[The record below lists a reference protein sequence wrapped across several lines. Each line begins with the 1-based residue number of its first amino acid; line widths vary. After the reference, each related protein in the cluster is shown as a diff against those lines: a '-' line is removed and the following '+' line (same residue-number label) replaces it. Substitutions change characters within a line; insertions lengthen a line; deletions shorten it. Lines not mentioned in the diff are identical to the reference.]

1 MTIFSYSRQNII
13 LLKCKDYILSDLGH
27 IFYFKMNF
35 SYKSE
40 IPQLI
45 FYFFLLYF
53 PSKIFKNVSR
63 WTLSIPILKLRCVF
77 LCTVYGVFFL
87 FKLQE
92 LVHRLWNIQLTGFD
106 LWRNLWTVGN
116 KDQVC
121 GPIYKSLPLP
131 DRLYSAHSSIKVTGW
146 FLIGIFRYVILRHNI
161 CVFVEIGSCFL

>member
-1 MTIFSYSRQNII
+1 
-13 LLKCKDYILSDLGH
+13 
-27 IFYFKMNF
+27 MNF
-35 SYKSE
+35 STAVD
-40 IPQLI
+40 
-45 FYFFLLYF
+45 FLLFPIVFSLKNLQKRIEMNLIHTYF
-53 PSKIFKNVSR
+53 KTKVCFFMYSV
-63 WTLSIPILKLRCVF
+63 W
-77 LCTVYGVFFL
+77 VFFCL

-161 CVFVEIGSCFL
+161 CVFVEIGSWFL